1 MNIAQETAEKMLMNV
16 EQNQNTIL
24 NLLKSYGDAYE
35 ITGQSLGEKLAQGIN
50 EGLVSKIENIIAR
63 IQNTIDAGI
72 EAQISK
78 MASSVYR
85 YEAGANKPQTKT
97 VNVYQTNNIEQNP
110 EMPSETYRKLN
121 NVSQKLA
128 EEFAGM

>member
-1 MNIAQETAEKMLMNV
+1 
-16 EQNQNTIL
+16 
-24 NLLKSYGDAYE
+24 
-35 ITGQSLGEKLAQGIN
+35 
-50 EGLVSKIENIIAR
+50 
-63 IQNTIDAGI
+63 
-72 EAQISK
+72 

-85 YEAGANKPQTKT
+85 YEAGANKPQTT
-97 VNVYQTNNIEQNP
+97 SVNIYQTNNIEQNP